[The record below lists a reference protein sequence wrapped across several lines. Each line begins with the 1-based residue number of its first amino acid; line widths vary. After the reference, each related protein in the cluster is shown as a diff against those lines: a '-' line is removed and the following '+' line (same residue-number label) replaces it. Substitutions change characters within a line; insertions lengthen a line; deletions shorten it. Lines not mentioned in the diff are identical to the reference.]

1 MLNSLVQIF
10 SPIEVIETKL
20 CVSFKWRYLC
30 FVLFSIAKVY
40 AYVGDALAKCLLKDG
55 ASKRSPY
62 EGHFVPCR
70 SCRNALN
77 AGLLSFQC
85 LMWWTHETAVIL
97 DERVIKTTF
106 RFLLFH
112 SRLCH

>member
-1 MLNSLVQIF
+1 MHTWEMHWPYVF
-10 SPIEVIETKL
+10 SKMAPQKEVRIKDI
-20 CVSFKWRYLC
+20 SFP
-30 FVLFSIAKVY
+30 VV
-40 AYVGDALAKCLLKDG
+40 
-55 ASKRSPY
+55 
-62 EGHFVPCR
+62 
-70 SCRNALN
+70 RNALN

-97 DERVIKTTF
+97 DEQVIKTTF

>member
-10 SPIEVIETKL
+10 SPIEVIDTKL

-70 SCRNALN
+70 SQLFECRAFK
-77 AGLLSFQC
+77 LSVFNVVDTRNGC
-85 LMWWTHETAVIL
+85 N
-97 DERVIKTTF
+97 
-106 RFLLFH
+106 
-112 SRLCH
+112 SR